1 MQHYFIGV
9 KLPIELSRQLV
20 QSRDGWQLEQTHK
33 RLPAAEDLHITLVYL
48 GAVESGKLHSLMV
61 ALDDIESLKNVIVT
75 LAGVSTFGN
84 PTTPRVIYAAIEEQP
99 KLIELQSAV
108 LEKCL
113 DLSLPVDS
121 KKFVP
126 HITLAKKWRGQQEHF
141 SKDMYIASDKFSI
154 KEFSLYSINPGVTPS
169 YQAIHTITLKD

>member
-20 QSRDGWQLEQTHK
+20 HSRDSWQLEQSHK
-33 RLPAAEDLHITLVYL
+33 KLPPAEDLHITLVYL
-48 GAVESGKLHSLMV
+48 GAVESGKLNSLMQ
-61 ALDDIESLKNVIVT
+61 ALDDIDSLKTMIVT
-75 LAGVSTFGN
+75 LSGVSTFGN
-84 PTTPRVIYAAIEEQP
+84 PATPRVIYAAIMEQP

-113 DLSLPVDS
+113 DLSLPVDT

-141 SKDMYIASDKFSI
+141 SKDMHIASNKFTV
-154 KEFSLYSINPGVTPS
+154 KEFSLYSINPGVIPS
-169 YQAIHTITLKD
+169 YQEIHSITLKD

>member
-9 KLPIELSRQLV
+9 KLPFELSQQLV
-20 QSRDGWQLEQTHK
+20 HSRDNWQLEQHTK
-33 RLPAAEDLHITLVYL
+33 ITTCRGFAYHVSLFR
-48 GAVESGKLHSLMV
+48 GSGKRKANSLMQ
-61 ALDDIESLKNVIVT
+61 ALDEIDSLKTMIVT
-75 LAGVSTFGN
+75 LSGVSTFGN
-84 PTTPRVIYAAIEEQP
+84 PATPRVIYAAIEEQP

-141 SKDMYIASDKFSI
+141 SKDMHIASNKFTV
-154 KEFSLYSINPGVTPS
+154 KEFSLYSINPGVIPS